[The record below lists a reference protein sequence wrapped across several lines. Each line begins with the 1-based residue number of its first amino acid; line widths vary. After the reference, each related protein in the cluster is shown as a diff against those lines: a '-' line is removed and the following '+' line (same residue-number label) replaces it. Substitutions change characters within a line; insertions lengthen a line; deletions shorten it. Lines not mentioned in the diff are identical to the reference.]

1 MQSTLAE
8 SLADEALHFAEV
20 GDELHRN
27 EAVLG
32 LLAIG
37 VPVEDISS
45 RFAWRVGTITAAI
58 TAALG
63 RRPAE
68 CRREERFPYELHA
81 LLAVRLRSR
90 PSEIR
95 DIGHRNLE
103 AMRQTPRAPIAE
115 RWLDRWKELLELS
128 DIDLEE
134 AMLRDDEESRDL
146 RQISPFAGAL
156 SNQERF
162 LAMKKA
168 QLILGSS

>member
-1 MQSTLAE
+1 
-8 SLADEALHFAEV
+8 
-20 GDELHRN
+20 
-27 EAVLG
+27 
-32 LLAIG
+32 
-37 VPVEDISS
+37 
-45 RFAWRVGTITAAI
+45 
-58 TAALG
+58 
-63 RRPAE
+63 
-68 CRREERFPYELHA
+68 
-81 LLAVRLRSR
+81 
-90 PSEIR
+90 
-95 DIGHRNLE
+95 
-103 AMRQTPRAPIAE
+103 MRQTPRAPIAE